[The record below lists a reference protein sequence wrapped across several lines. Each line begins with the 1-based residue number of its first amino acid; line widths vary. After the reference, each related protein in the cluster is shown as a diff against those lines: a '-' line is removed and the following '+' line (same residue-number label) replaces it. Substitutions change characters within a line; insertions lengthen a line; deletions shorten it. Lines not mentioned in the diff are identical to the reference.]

1 MSFRKVQ
8 ISNIQTDATHFND
21 PLITLNY
28 DETGTNTSD
37 IGLILERGSLSN
49 VALIWDE
56 SEDQFGAITT
66 THDGSTDG
74 NVGISAYADFK
85 ASTFIGN
92 LTGNVT
98 GNVTGTVSSIS
109 NHDTDS
115 LSEGSSNLYYTDAK
129 ARASLSGSGSI
140 SYNSSTG
147 AISYTQ
153 PTNVS
158 SFTNDSGYITDYTV
172 TQSDVT
178 THQSA
183 LSITQSQIS
192 DFGSYLSA
200 TGTNTITD
208 TSTGSS
214 AGPVLNLF
222 RNNSSPSSANYLGQ
236 IKFQGKSSAGTTRTY
251 AKITGKIADVTN
263 SSEDGTIEFAL
274 LNSGS
279 SAIPVRINENGLFL
293 NAGYTLKFEGPVANT
308 NELTVTSASL
318 STDRTI
324 TFPDATGT
332 VALTNSFTRFHSST
346 QTVTSSEETTNVSS
360 TVAYTF
366 SDLSG
371 AIHYNVFLNRVLL
384 RPDEFS
390 VSGTTVTIAVGVLAQ
405 DDELEVSGFGA

>member
-98 GNVTGTVSSIS
+98 GNVTGDVTGDVTGTVSSLS

-115 LSEGSSNLYYTDAK
+115 LSEGSTNQYYTNAR
-129 ARASLSGSGSI
+129 ARASISATGSL

-147 AISYTQ
+147 VISYTA

-158 SFTNDSGYITDYTV
+158 DLTNDSGFITT
-172 TQSDVT
+172 
-178 THQSA
+178 
-183 LSITQSQIS
+183 
-192 DFGSYLSA
+192 
-200 TGTNTITD
+200 TITD

-214 AGPVLNLF
+214 AGPVINLF
-222 RNNSSPSSANYLGQ
+222 RNNASPSNANYLGQ
-236 IKFQGKSSAGTTRTY
+236 IKFQGKSSTGTTRTY
-251 AKITGKIADVTN
+251 AKITGKIADVSN
-263 SSEDGTIEFAL
+263 SSEDGTIEFSV

-279 SAIPVRINENGLFL
+279 AAIPVRINENGLYL

-360 TVAYTF
+360 TVDYTF

-371 AIHYNVFLNRVLL
+371 AVHYNVFLNRVLL

-390 VSGTTVTIAVGVLAQ
+390 VSGSTLTIAVGVLAQ
-405 DDELEVSGFGA
+405 DDELEVSGFGT

>member
-98 GNVTGTVSSIS
+98 GNVTGDVTGDVTGTVSSLS

-115 LSEGSSNLYYTDAK
+115 LSEGSTNQYYTNAR
-129 ARASLSGSGSI
+129 ARASISATGSL

-147 AISYTQ
+147 VISYTA

-158 SFTNDSGYITDYTV
+158 DLTNDSGFITT
-172 TQSDVT
+172 
-178 THQSA
+178 
-183 LSITQSQIS
+183 
-192 DFGSYLSA
+192 
-200 TGTNTITD
+200 TITD

-214 AGPVLNLF
+214 AGPVINLF
-222 RNNSSPSSANYLGQ
+222 RNNASPSNANYLGQ
-236 IKFQGKSSAGTTRTY
+236 IKFQGKSSTGTTRTY
-251 AKITGKIADVTN
+251 AKITGKIADVSN
-263 SSEDGTIEFAL
+263 SSEDGTIEFSV

-279 SAIPVRINENGLFL
+279 AAIPVRINENGLYL

-360 TVAYTF
+360 TVNYTF
-366 SDLSG
+366 SDLSD

-390 VSGTTVTIAVGVLAQ
+390 VSGSTLTIAVGVLAQ
-405 DDELEVSGFGA
+405 DDELEVSGFGT

>member
-98 GNVTGTVSSIS
+98 GNVTGDVTGDVTGTVSSLS

-115 LSEGSSNLYYTDAK
+115 LSEGSTNQYYTNAR
-129 ARASLSGSGSI
+129 ARASISATGSL

-147 AISYTQ
+147 VISYTA

-158 SFTNDSGYITDYTV
+158 DLTNDSGFITT
-172 TQSDVT
+172 
-178 THQSA
+178 
-183 LSITQSQIS
+183 
-192 DFGSYLSA
+192 
-200 TGTNTITD
+200 TITD

-214 AGPVLNLF
+214 AGPVINLF
-222 RNNSSPSSANYLGQ
+222 RNNASPSNANYLGQ
-236 IKFQGKSSAGTTRTY
+236 IKFQGKSSTGTTRTY
-251 AKITGKIADVTN
+251 AKITGKIADVSN
-263 SSEDGTIEFAL
+263 SSEDGTIEFSV

-279 SAIPVRINENGLFL
+279 AAIPVRINENGLYL

-360 TVAYTF
+360 TVNYTF
-366 SDLSG
+366 SDLSD
-371 AIHYNVFLNRVLL
+371 AIHYNVYLNRVLL

-390 VSGTTVTIAVGVLAQ
+390 VSGSTLTIAVGVLAQ
-405 DDELEVSGFGA
+405 DDELEVSGFGT